1 MENNNKTIAKNTIF
15 LYFRMILVM
24 LISLYTSRVVLE
36 ALGISNY
43 GIYQAVGGIVA
54 LMSFVNNAL
63 STGSSR
69 FITFELGF
77 GVTENLK
84 RTFSTLLIVHIGLA
98 VVFLI
103 LCETAGLWYIYNG
116 LSIQKECIYS
126 AVIVFQ
132 FSVLTAILNIT
143 QVPYSATIIAHE
155 KMDIYAYLSV
165 AEVIL
170 KLIVAY
176 MIAHVSGDVLVYYA
190 ALMFLVQT
198 LIMMSYRLFCR
209 KSFIEA
215 KLYISKYDN
224 IILKNV
230 CAFSGWSLFAATS
243 ISLLENGTL
252 LLLNNFFSPALV
264 AARAISVQVNLTA
277 NQFIQNFRT
286 AANPQI
292 VKLYA
297 VGDYEASKHLLLQ
310 STCFSYY
317 LMLLLALPVYL
328 LADPL
333 LHVWLK
339 EVPEY
344 TVVFLQWAMIQ
355 SLFSIFD
362 TSFYTA
368 LYAKGQLREN
378 ALISPTLGFI
388 AVPILYLLF
397 CNGYSPLVV
406 PYVMTCIYFILGIII
421 KPFLIIKIANY
432 NLADILGVFKRCFWV
447 TAFSVPET
455 LFIADYIDK
464 YTFVGFIEICI
475 LTTVVLL
482 TVFITIGMNSNERK
496 MVKEMIKHKLARRNV
511 PVR

>member
-1 MENNNKTIAKNTIF
+1 
-15 LYFRMILVM
+15 M

-77 GVTENLK
+77 GVTEKLK

-103 LCETAGLWYIYNG
+103 VCETAGLWYIYNG
-116 LSIQKECIYS
+116 LSIQKEYIYS

-132 FSVLTAILNIT
+132 FSVLTAMLTIT

-155 KMDIYAYLSV
+155 KMDIYAYMSV
-165 AEVIL
+165 VEVIL

-344 TVVFLQWAMIQ
+344 TVVF
-355 SLFSIFD
+355 
-362 TSFYTA
+362 Y
-368 LYAKGQLREN
+368 
-378 ALISPTLGFI
+378 
-388 AVPILYLLF
+388 
-397 CNGYSPLVV
+397 NG
-406 PYVMTCIYFILGIII
+406 
-421 KPFLIIKIANY
+421 
-432 NLADILGVFKRCFWV
+432 R
-447 TAFSVPET
+447 
-455 LFIADYIDK
+455 
-464 YTFVGFIEICI
+464 
-475 LTTVVLL
+475 
-482 TVFITIGMNSNERK
+482 
-496 MVKEMIKHKLARRNV
+496 
-511 PVR
+511 